1 MHQIEIPDIG
11 KTFSL
16 PDSWEECTPQ
26 QIEFILPMAF
36 RVLSGEMD
44 IHEFS
49 VRIFCKLTGLRKG
62 PRSNF
67 LKKIRPAQV
76 QDSYAMVSQLADQLC
91 GWPFQPVE
99 SPMDDEGRLELALNT
114 HVNILPVIHAGR
126 KELIGPA
133 DLIADLT
140 FAEFRIAIREM
151 DQHIAYAKHQDLQAD
166 SIAALDRFVAVLYR
180 PLDPSTGKKQ
190 RFNSETI
197 QKLSPITAKIPS
209 WKKNTILLWF
219 SYCINYIQ
227 SEDVLIDGNNIN
239 LSVLF
244 PKSTGRTGTEKKG
257 IGWAGLLF
265 DVSKEGPFGTVEKT
279 DQIGLFDILLYLYKN
294 HHDNMKLQKRLKSKK

>member
-26 QIEFILPMAF
+26 QLEFILPLAF

-44 IHEFS
+44 IHEFT
-49 VRIFCKLTGLRKG
+49 VRIFCHITGLRKG
-62 PRSNF
+62 PRSDF

-76 QDSYAMVSQLADQLC
+76 QDSYAMVSQLANQLC

-99 SPMDDEGRLELALNT
+99 SPQGYEDRLELALNT
-114 HVNILPVIHAGR
+114 HVNLLPVIKVGR
-126 KELIGPA
+126 RKLIGPA

-151 DQHIAYAKHQDLQAD
+151 DQHIAYAKHQDLHAD
-166 SIAALDRFVAVLYR
+166 STAALDRFIAVLYR

-190 RFNSETI
+190 SFTPDSIR
-197 QKLSPITAKIPS
+197 KLSPIASRIPS

-219 SYCINYIQ
+219 SYCVNYIQ
-227 SEDVLIDGNNIN
+227 SEDVVIDGQTIN

-244 PKSTGRTGTEKKG
+244 PKSTGRTDTGKKG

-279 DQIGLFDILLYLYKN
+279 DQVGLFDILLYLYKN
-294 HHDNMKLQKRLKSKK
+294 HHDNMQLQKRLKSKK